1 MQEGIAQSTSP
12 ALLKVVYQFEVTS
25 RGIASSVVVTAAL
38 GVDTLQMLL
47 GIISDSCDPNPPCP
61 GRQPL
66 FDTDT
71 KV

>member
-61 GRQPL
+61 ATA
-66 FDTDT
+66 F
-71 KV
+71 V